1 MTGISVL
8 PHEAKFICVRG
19 IAPPMKRVSGIFII
33 AVIAS
38 TMIAGCVQP
47 EENVTVTPIP
57 TTPVATRTSPV
68 AETPTRT
75 LVTNVTE
82 TPPLPPIG
90 AKTISIT
97 ESGFSPDVIT
107 VPVGTTVIWTNDAD
121 TNQTIL
127 FTGPT
132 GSADLGTVEPGNSI
146 SYTFTIAG
154 HYAYRAEGTEFLG
167 TIAVTADATV

>member
-1 MTGISVL
+1 
-8 PHEAKFICVRG
+8 
-19 IAPPMKRVSGIFII
+19 MKRMSGILTV
-33 AVIAS
+33 AVVAS
-38 TMIAGCVQP
+38 IMIAGCVQP
-47 EENVTVTPIP
+47 EENMTASPVP
-57 TTPVATRTSPV
+57 TTPAVAGTSPTV
-68 AETPTRT
+68 ETSAGTP
-75 LVTNVTE
+75 VTNVTE

-97 ESGFSPDVIT
+97 GSGFSPDVIT

-132 GSADLGTVEPGNSI
+132 GSVDLGVVEPGNSI